1 MTEKNKERRGI
12 GAIEVGGLILNAL
25 VSSGRAMSLGDLAR
39 ESGMPA
45 SKAHAYLVSFGKL
58 GLIEQDVATG
68 AYQLGPFA
76 LQMGLVSLQQMSP
89 VKLAIPEI
97 TRLAATTDQTVALAV
112 WGSHGP
118 TVVYI
123 AESSRPIHVNMHAG
137 SVMSMLG
144 TATGLVFSA
153 FLPQALVEKVIA
165 RELKDEL
172 VIGQAGVQMTT
183 RDIAS
188 VLAEV
193 RAQGLARAQGLP
205 IPGINALSAPV
216 FNHAQALSLVIT
228 ATGPKGSFDTD
239 WNGELAQAL
248 RASASSLSHQLGYMS
263 KSESR

>member
-12 GAIEVGGLILNAL
+12 GAIEVGGLLLNAL

-58 GLIEQDVATG
+58 GLIQQDAVTG

-89 VKLAIPEI
+89 VKLAIPEA
-97 TRLAATTDQTVALAV
+97 TRLAASIDQTVALAV

-118 TVVYI
+118 TVIYI

-137 SVMSMLG
+137 TVMSMLG

-153 FLPQALVEKVIA
+153 FLPAALVDKVIA
-165 RELKDEL
+165 REMQDEL
-172 VIGQAGVQMTT
+172 VIGQAGVQLNSQ
-183 RDIAS
+183 DIAS

-193 RAQGLARAQGLP
+193 RQQGLARAQGLP

-216 FNHAQALSLVIT
+216 FDHTGALSLVMT
-228 ATGPKGSFDTD
+228 ATGPKGSFDAD
-239 WNGELAQAL
+239 WKGELAIAL
-248 RASASSLSHQLGYMS
+248 RDSASRVSHQLGYMPG
-263 KSESR
+263 

>member
-58 GLIEQDVATG
+58 GLVEQDVVTG

-76 LQMGLVSLQQMSP
+76 LQIGLVSLQQMSP

-97 TRLAATTDQTVALAV
+97 TRLAAATDQTVALAV

-153 FLPQALVEKVIA
+153 FLPQALVDKVIA
-165 RELKDEL
+165 REVRDEL

-183 RDIAS
+183 QDIAS
-188 VLAEV
+188 ILAEV

-216 FNHAQALSLVIT
+216 FNHAHALSLVIT
-228 ATGPKGSFDTD
+228 ATGPKGSFDTA

-248 RASASSLSHQLGYMS
+248 RTSASSLSHQLGHMP
-263 KSESR
+263 RP

>member
-58 GLIEQDVATG
+58 GLVEQDAATG

-97 TRLAATTDQTVALAV
+97 TRLAAATDQTVALAV

-153 FLPQALVEKVIA
+153 FLPQALVDKVIA
-165 RELKDEL
+165 RELRDEL
-172 VIGQAGVQMTT
+172 VIGQAGVQMKPQ
-183 RDIAS
+183 DIAS
-188 VLAEV
+188 ILAEV
-193 RAQGLARAQGLP
+193 REQGLARAQGLP

-248 RASASSLSHQLGYMS
+248 RASASAISRQLGHVP
-263 KSESR
+263 KLL

>member
-58 GLIEQDVATG
+58 GLVEQDAATG

-97 TRLAATTDQTVALAV
+97 TRLAATTDQTIALAV

-153 FLPQALVEKVIA
+153 FLPQALVDKVIA
-165 RELKDEL
+165 REVEDEL
-172 VIGQAGVQMTT
+172 VIGQAGVQLTS

-193 RAQGLARAQGLP
+193 RVQGLARAQGLP

-216 FNHAQALSLVIT
+216 FNHACTLSLVIT

-248 RASASSLSHQLGYMS
+248 RASASSLSRQLGHMP
-263 KSESR
+263 KL

>member
-1 MTEKNKERRGI
+1 MVEKSKERRGI

-58 GLIEQDVATG
+58 GLVEQDAATG

-153 FLPQALVEKVIA
+153 FLPQALVDKVII

-183 RDIAS
+183 RDIAG

-193 RAQGLARAQGLP
+193 REQGLARAQGLP

-216 FNHAQALSLVIT
+216 FNHAQTLSLVIT

-239 WNGELAQAL
+239 WHGELAQAL

-263 KSESR
+263 KSAPK

>member
-1 MTEKNKERRGI
+1 MTEKIKERRGI

-25 VSSGRAMSLGDLAR
+25 VGSGRAMSLGDLAR

-58 GLIEQDVATG
+58 GLVEQDVATG

-89 VKLAIPEI
+89 VKLAIPEV
-97 TRLAATTDQTVALAV
+97 TRLAAIMDHTVALAV

-153 FLPQALVEKVIA
+153 FLPQALVDKVIA
-165 RELKDEL
+165 RELQDEL
-172 VIGQAGVQMTT
+172 VIGQAGEQIRTQ
-183 RDIAS
+183 DIAS

-193 RAQGLARAQGLP
+193 REQGLARAQGLP

-228 ATGPKGSFDTD
+228 ATGPKGSFATD
-239 WNGELAQAL
+239 WDGELAQAL
-248 RASASSLSHQLGYMS
+248 RASASALSRQLGYVP
-263 KSESR
+263 RV

>member
-1 MTEKNKERRGI
+1 MTEKIKERRGI

-58 GLIEQDVATG
+58 GLVEQDVATG

-89 VKLAIPEI
+89 VKLAIPEV
-97 TRLAATTDQTVALAV
+97 TRLAATMDHTVALAV

-153 FLPQALVEKVIA
+153 FLPQALVDKVIA
-165 RELKDEL
+165 RELRDEL
-172 VIGQAGVQMTT
+172 VIGQAGEQIRTQ
-183 RDIAS
+183 DIAS
-188 VLAEV
+188 ALAEV
-193 RAQGLARAQGLP
+193 REQGLARAQGLP
-205 IPGINALSAPV
+205 IPGINALSVPV

-228 ATGPKGSFDTD
+228 ATGPKGSFATD
-239 WNGELAQAL
+239 WDGDLAQAL
-248 RASASSLSHQLGYMS
+248 RASASALSRQLGYVA
-263 KSESR
+263 K